1 MAVSLVYF
9 LTSLVSILVKDFA
22 SKTIEEEANLKTRKK
37 TSALN
42 RSYLDVQDSNIFMAK
57 KSARGD
63 RLSLAQ

>member
-9 LTSLVSILVKDFA
+9 LTSLASILVKGFA
-22 SKTIEEEANLKTRKK
+22 SKTIEEANLKTRKK
-37 TSALN
+37 ASALN
-42 RSYLDVQDSNIFMAK
+42 KSYLDVQDSNIFMVK